1 VAAAEAELRPSS
13 AGSVGRQES
22 HYDDCK
28 SARWREQGCIVLQ
41 VNVLACLLSAVAAI
55 CIYASVA
62 HLLAARNPWF
72 RRVHLIFAAIAA
84 MAAVHALAHIA
95 VYASHDVSA
104 YLAASHYRNIPGAIV
119 MALLPWLIQGYF
131 GGGSRVVPALLSAFF
146 LLSVGL
152 NEFAPIGSA
161 IRPTPILEQ
170 IALPW
175 GETATI
181 HRLSAT
187 PIALVVFWTV
197 TGCLLAYVMVL
208 AVRQR
213 QRGTRRQA
221 MAMTAAIAI
230 LVLAIVGNILIQTNH
245 LDFVFMAEFGFL
257 ALVLIMMR
265 LLSGEESY
273 RAIIAQAHAG
283 IFVASAT
290 GRLLEVNRAG
300 SKMLARSRAE
310 LRKLSIADL
319 SEGTLQNAPPLDTGD
334 IGEAKHSVHWLR
346 RKDGSTVLA
355 DMSTQVLSDGRVL
368 HIACDVTEMQRI
380 NAAIRLLAESG
391 PPDDSARFFTGCA
404 HSMAEAFGVRH
415 AFIGTVVPQRNSVR
429 ALGQWSSGDTDPS
442 EYRLDAAPCSQLR
455 STRRSIHLPN
465 ASMQFSEHA
474 PFLGRG
480 IAGYLGAAVVSPA
493 QEIIGVVEVWDERP
507 FIAGA
512 ESHQMLEMFAHRIGA
527 EIERSASQRAL
538 LQLTASLEER
548 IAARTTELA
557 QANEELEAFS
567 YSVSHDLRTPVR
579 AIDAHA
585 RLLDEQLGE
594 RLDAAARKHLDRIAQ
609 AVHRMQ
615 ELIDGLLTLS
625 RLSHQ
630 PLKFEAVD
638 LSALAQQA
646 FELLQERDHART
658 VEFACEPGV
667 VAHADRTAVS
677 IVLSNLIENA
687 WKYSSRTM
695 AARIQFGQ
703 ERVGEETRVYVRD
716 NGIGFD
722 MKHAKHLF
730 EPFRRLHSSRDFPG
744 TGVGLATVQRIIK
757 RHNGRIWAHSER
769 EQGTAFYFTLHAAE
783 QPSAR
788 DTSGS
793 PRLIENARSLPSPE
807 HGSAARD
814 I

>member
-1 VAAAEAELRPSS
+1 
-13 AGSVGRQES
+13 
-22 HYDDCK
+22 
-28 SARWREQGCIVLQ
+28 LQ

-55 CIYASVA
+55 CIYACVA

-72 RRVHLIFAAIAA
+72 RRVHLTFAAIAV
-84 MAAVHALAHIA
+84 MIAVHALAHIV
-95 VYASHDVSA
+95 VYGSHDVTT
-104 YLAASHYRNIPGAIV
+104 YLAASHYRNIPGGIA

-131 GGGSRVVPALLSAFF
+131 GSRSRIAPALLSTFF

-161 IRPTPILEQ
+161 MRPMPILEQ

-221 MAMTAAIAI
+221 MAMTAAIAV
-230 LVLAIVGNILIQTNH
+230 LVLAIVGNILIQANH
-245 LDFVFMAEFGFL
+245 LDFIFMGEFGFV

-273 RAIIAQAHAG
+273 RAIIAQARAG

-290 GRLLEVNRAG
+290 GRLLEVNREG
-300 SKMLARSRAE
+300 RKMLARSRAE
-310 LRKLSIADL
+310 LRNLSMADL
-319 SEGTLQNAPPLDTGD
+319 SEGTLENAPPLGTLN
-334 IGEAKHSVHWLR
+334 IEEATHGVHRLR
-346 RKDGSTVLA
+346 RRDGSTVLA
-355 DMSTQVLSDGRVL
+355 DISTQVLSDGRL
-368 HIACDVTEMQRI
+368 LYIACDVTELLRV
-380 NAAIRLLAESG
+380 NAAIRWLAESG
-391 PPDDSARFFTGCA
+391 PPDDSARFFANCA
-404 HSMAEAFGVRH
+404 QSLAETFGVGH
-415 AFIGTVVPQRNSVR
+415 AFIGAISPQRDSVQ
-429 ALGQWSSGDTDPS
+429 ALAQWSSGDADPS
-442 EYRLDAAPCSQLR
+442 EYQLNAAPCSLFQ
-455 STRRSIHLPN
+455 STRRSIHLLN
-465 ASMQFSEHA
+465 ASVQFSEHA
-474 PFLGRG
+474 PFLGLG
-480 IAGYLGAAVVSPA
+480 INGYLGAAVVSPA

-548 IAARTTELA
+548 IATRTSELA
-557 QANEELEAFS
+557 RANEELEAFS
-567 YSVSHDLRTPVR
+567 YSASHDLRTPVR

-594 RLDAAARKHLDRIAQ
+594 HVDASTRKHLDRIAQ
-609 AVHRMQ
+609 AVHRMR

-630 PLKFEAVD
+630 PLQFEAVD
-638 LSALAQQA
+638 LSTLAQQA
-646 FELLQERDHART
+646 FELLQERDHARS
-658 VEFACEPGV
+658 VEFACEPRV
-667 VAHADRTAVS
+667 VAHADRTAIS

-687 WKYSSRTM
+687 WKYSSRTT

-703 ERVGEETRVYVRD
+703 ERVGEETTLYVRD
-716 NGIGFD
+716 NGVGFD

-730 EPFRRLHSSRDFPG
+730 EPFRRLHNYSDFPG
-744 TGVGLATVQRIIK
+744 TGIGLATVQRIIK

-769 EQGTAFYFTLHAAE
+769 GQGAAFYFTLHAAE
-783 QPSAR
+783 QPSAT
-788 DTSGS
+788 DTSDS
-793 PRLIENARSLPSPE
+793 PRL
-807 HGSAARD
+807 SAST
-814 I
+814 

>member
-1 VAAAEAELRPSS
+1 V
-13 AGSVGRQES
+13 
-22 HYDDCK
+22 
-28 SARWREQGCIVLQ
+28 Q

-55 CIYASVA
+55 CIYACVA
-62 HLLAARNPWF
+62 HLIAARNPWF

-84 MAAVHALAHIA
+84 MAAVHALAHIV

-170 IALPW
+170 ISLPW

-208 AVRQR
+208 AVQR

-221 MAMTAAIAI
+221 MAMTAAVAI

-265 LLSGEESY
+265 LLSGEENY

-283 IFVASAT
+283 IFVASAA
-290 GRLLEVNRAG
+290 GRLLEVNREAR
-300 SKMLARSRAE
+300 KMLARSHAE
-310 LRKLSIADL
+310 LRKLSIDDL
-319 SEGTLQNAPPLDTGD
+319 SEGTLQNAHPLATGN
-334 IGEAKHSVHWLR
+334 IGEATHGVHLLR

-355 DMSTQVLSDGRVL
+355 DISTQVLSDGRVL
-368 HIACDVTEMQRI
+368 YIACDVTEMQRV

-391 PPDDSARFFTGCA
+391 PPYDSVRFFARCA
-404 HSMAEAFGVRH
+404 QSMAEAFGVRH
-415 AFIGTVVPQRNSVR
+415 AFIGALGPQRESMR
-429 ALGQWSSGDTDPS
+429 ALGQWSSGAADPS

-455 STRRSIHLPN
+455 STRRSMHLLNP
-465 ASMQFSEHA
+465 SVQFPEHA
-474 PFLGRG
+474 PFLGG
-480 IAGYLGAAVVSPA
+480 DIIGYLGAAIVSPT

-527 EIERSASQRAL
+527 EIERSESQRAL

-548 IAARTTELA
+548 ITARTADLA
-557 QANEELEAFS
+557 RANEELEAFS
-567 YSVSHDLRTPVR
+567 YSVSHDLRAPVR

-594 RLDAAARKHLDRIAQ
+594 RLDASARKHLDRIAQ
-609 AVHRMQ
+609 AVHRMR
-615 ELIDGLLTLS
+615 ELIDGLLMLS

-630 PLKFEAVD
+630 PLQFEAVD

-646 FELLQERDHART
+646 FELLQVRDHART

-667 VAHADRTAVS
+667 VAQADRTAVS

-687 WKYSSRTM
+687 WKYSSRV
-695 AARIQFGQ
+695 AEARIQFGK
-703 ERVGEETRVYVRD
+703 ERVGEETVVYVRD

-730 EPFRRLHSSRDFPG
+730 EPFRRLHGHSDFPG

-757 RHNGRIWAHSER
+757 RHDGRIWAHSER
-769 EQGTAFYFTLHAAE
+769 GQGAAFYFTLHAAE
-783 QPSAR
+783 RPSAS
-788 DTSGS
+788 DSSGS
-793 PRLIENARSLPSPE
+793 PRLTAST
-807 HGSAARD
+807 
-814 I
+814 